1 MCIQVSAQAPFEMK
15 QAVDGFLKALPA
27 DLREFIMLKK
37 STSDFGKTHRFWIE
51 NGDTPY
57 YKDADDN
64 GKLTYEFYY
73 TPMLIKKNLLKKN
86 SHVSKNIIIY
96 DS

>member
-1 MCIQVSAQAPFEMK
+1 MSAQAPFEMK

-27 DLREFIMLKK
+27 DLRDFIMMKK
-37 STSDFGKTHRFWIE
+37 STTDFGKAHRFWIE
-51 NGDTPY
+51 NGDIPY
-57 YKDADDN
+57 YKYADDN

-73 TPMLIKKNLLKKN
+73 TPMLVKKNLLKKN

-96 DS
+96 DSQ